1 MPERPLAALLGK
13 GAKYSG
19 ELSFEG
25 RVRVDGLYEGR
36 IHTDDILEV
45 GEGGKVVGE
54 VDVATL
60 IVSGTVDGTIRVR
73 ERLTLRAS
81 GHLLGRVDAALLE
94 VEAGGRI
101 DAVVRVT

>member
-1 MPERPLAALLGK
+1 MTERPLAALLGK

-25 RVRVDGLYEGR
+25 RVRVDGVYEGR
-36 IHTDDILEV
+36 IHTDDVLEV

-54 VDVATL
+54 VDVANL
-60 IVSGTVDGTIRVR
+60 IVAGTVDGKIRVR
-73 ERLTLRAS
+73 ERLILRPT
-81 GHLLGRVDAALLE
+81 GHLLGQVDVVTLE

-101 DAVVRVT
+101 DAVVRVA